1 MCTLRFN
8 RRMGG
13 MMQPNSGNRD
23 NRRRRRTAVMSA
35 AALLVMGGAMPV
47 HSAGGDVAADSPKT
61 ATPIK
66 HVIVVIGEN
75 RSFDHVYG
83 TYVPQSGDSILNL
96 LSEGIVQSDGSPGLN
111 FAAARQFTTSGQTSY
126 FIGVAK
132 QNKTAYTPYLP
143 APTLGGTPNKMTVP
157 PFPVP
162 CFQPFLDQLAAIEPS
177 LELDD
182 LCLVTTGA
190 TDYTVTR
197 GVPDTRIA
205 NSAMLPNGPFQLKGP
220 TLTCD
225 SSTGY

>member
-1 MCTLRFN
+1 MLR
-8 RRMGG
+8 
-13 MMQPNSGNRD
+13 NSGNRGA
-23 NRRRRRTAVMSA
+23 RRHRRAVILSA
-35 AALLVMGGAMPV
+35 AALLAMGGAMPA
-47 HSAGGDVAADSPKT
+47 HSAGADAAADSPMT

-96 LSEGIVQSDGSPGLN
+96 LSEGIVRSDGAPGLN

-157 PFPVP
+157 PFPVL
-162 CFQPFLDQLAAIEPS
+162 CQPFLDQLAAIEPS
-177 LELDD
+177 LERDD
-182 LCLVTTGA
+182 LCLLTTGA
-190 TDYTVTR
+190 TDFAVTR
-197 GVPDTRIA
+197 AYPIRGSRTTRCCRTDP
-205 NSAMLPNGPFQLKGP
+205 SG
-220 TLTCD
+220 
-225 SSTGY
+225 